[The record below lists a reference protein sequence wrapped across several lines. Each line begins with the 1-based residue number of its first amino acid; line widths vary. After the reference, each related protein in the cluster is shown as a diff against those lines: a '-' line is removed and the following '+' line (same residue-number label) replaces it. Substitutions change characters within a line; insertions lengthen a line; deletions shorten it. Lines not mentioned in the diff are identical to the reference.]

1 MDLSAAAPRVN
12 QTIRTVVVGLDG
24 SVESMAALQWAGSVI
39 AHDGVIHAVA
49 AISPARELAIAAV
62 QIDSAQVITKLTREL
77 EADWTAPVREAGH
90 NVVCHLI
97 EDDPAD
103 ALLQVS
109 ATVDADLVVVGIHA
123 KPKHAPRTVG
133 RVTAKLVHH
142 TNRPLAIVDDG
153 VEGPR
158 AELSTVVAH
167 AGHGATTDAPV
178 QWAAGFADAHD
189 TGLTLVRSTP
199 NRPALGPDGLLD
211 VLAFYLD
218 PAMLREWAAEDL
230 ARLADEIQQ
239 STEQHLRITWSST
252 SGAAGPRLIEASAD
266 AALIVVGRDTQAGQ
280 GHVMSNELRHVIVH
294 APCPVVVIPP
304 DR

>member
-1 MDLSAAAPRVN
+1 MDMPAAALRVN
-12 QTIRTVVVGLDG
+12 RTIRTVVVGLDG
-24 SVESMAALQWAGSVI
+24 SPESMAALAWAGSVI
-39 AHDGVIHAVA
+39 EDDGVIHAVA

-77 EADWTAPVREAGH
+77 ETSWTAPLRASGH
-90 NVVCHLI
+90 NVVCQVI

-103 ALLQVS
+103 ALIQVG
-109 ATVDADLVVVGIHA
+109 ATAEADLIVVGVHA

-142 TNRPLAIVDDG
+142 TDRPLAIVDDRG
-153 VEGPR
+153 EGPSS
-158 AELSTVVAH
+158 EHTTVVAH
-167 AGHGATTDAPV
+167 ASHGVATDAAV
-178 QWAAGFADAHD
+178 QWAAGFADAHH
-189 TGLTLVRSTP
+189 TGLTLLRSTP
-199 NRPALGPDGLLD
+199 YRPALGPDGLLD

-218 PAMLREWAAEDL
+218 PAMLRQWAAEDL
-230 ARLADEIQQ
+230 ARLAEEIQQ

-266 AALIVVGRDTQAGQ
+266 AALIVVGRDTQAGHS
-280 GHVMSNELRHVIVH
+280 HVMSNELRHVIIH

>member
-1 MDLSAAAPRVN
+1 MDMPAAALRVN
-12 QTIRTVVVGLDG
+12 RTIRTVVVGLDG
-24 SVESMAALQWAGSVI
+24 SAESMAALRWAGSVI
-39 AHDGVIHAVA
+39 DHDGVIHAVA
-49 AISPARELAIAAV
+49 AISPAQELAIAAV

-77 EADWTAPVREAGH
+77 EADWTAPLRDAGH
-90 NVVCHLI
+90 NVVCQVI

-103 ALLQVS
+103 ALIQVS
-109 ATVDADLVVVGIHA
+109 ATVDADLIVVGVHA

-142 TNRPLAIVDDG
+142 TDRPLAIVDDG
-153 VEGPR
+153 GEGSR
-158 AELSTVVAH
+158 SEYTTVVAH
-167 AGHGATTDAPV
+167 AGHRAATDAAV
-178 QWAAGFADAHD
+178 QWAAGFADVHH

-199 NRPALGPDGLLD
+199 YRPAFGPDGLLD
-211 VLAFYLD
+211 VLGFYLD
-218 PAMLREWAAEDL
+218 PAMLRQWAAEDL
-230 ARLADEIQQ
+230 ARLADEIQR

-266 AALIVVGRDTQAGQ
+266 AALIVVGRDTQAGH
-280 GHVMSNELRHVIVH
+280 GHMMPNELRHVIIH

>member
-1 MDLSAAAPRVN
+1 MDMPASALRVN
-12 QTIRTVVVGLDG
+12 QKIRTVVVGLDG

-39 AHDGVIHAVA
+39 DHDGVIHAIA

-62 QIDSAQVITKLTREL
+62 QIDSAQVITNLTREL
-77 EADWTAPVREAGH
+77 EADWTAPLRAAGH
-90 NVVCHLI
+90 NVVCQVV

-103 ALLQVS
+103 ALLHVS
-109 ATVDADLVVVGIHA
+109 ATVDADLIVVGVHA

-142 TNRPLAIVDDG
+142 TDRPLAIVDDD
-153 VEGPR
+153 VDGPR
-158 AELSTVVAH
+158 AEFSTVVAH
-167 AGHGATTDAPV
+167 ADSLATTDTAA
-178 QWAAGFADAHD
+178 QWAAGFADAHG

-218 PAMLREWAAEDL
+218 PAMLRQWAAEDL
-230 ARLADEIQQ
+230 AQLADEIQR

-252 SGAAGPRLIEASAD
+252 SGAAGPRLVEASAD
-266 AALIVVGRDTQAGQ
+266 AALIVVGRDTRAGQ
-280 GHVMSNELRHVIVH
+280 GHMMSNELRHVIIH